1 MSPLWLLLLGLAPQ
15 EEVVV
20 VDRDG
25 VEIAR
30 SCAVEVRGEAIAD
43 AAGDGVVRIATD
55 GVTVDFGGARL
66 HGAAAGILPDAYAGV
81 GILVE
86 ARGVTLRNA
95 RVSGYK
101 VGILARGADGLV
113 LEDCDVSDNFRQR
126 LRSTPRAEAGS
137 DWLRPH
143 DNEQSKW
150 VDRYGAGICIE
161 RSRGIEVRRCR
172 ARDGQNGLILD
183 RVVASRVYDNDFSF
197 LSGWGIA
204 LWRASDNLISRN
216 ALDFCVRG
224 YSHGVY
230 NRGQD
235 SAGILMFEQC
245 CRNVIAENSATHGG
259 DGFFGFAGSEAL
271 GQAGSEAEPAE
282 HLRRGCN
289 DNLLVDND
297 FSYAPAHGI
306 EMTFSFG
313 NRFLRNRLV
322 ENAICG
328 VWGGYSRDTLIALNE
343 FLDNGYAGYGLERG
357 GVNIEHGQRNR
368 ILQNHFDGNS
378 CGVHLWWDEDV
389 HFQEVPWARA
399 NGMEV
404 SDNVVA
410 GNDFFA
416 AGPILHL
423 RQAPRTFF
431 LNNTHMDVGGP
442 IVDCER
448 AEDLLESGNPDL
460 HWVLPEWEVFGETRP
475 VGARPELEGRDKI
488 LMTEWGPYDWQ
499 SALPMCEREH
509 PGGHLWWVMGAGGPL
524 SETSA
529 HGPVEL
535 APGGGG
541 EWPVGHVVTPMER
554 SSICAYE
561 MRFGPESGALPRQT
575 LMVDAT
581 WNISVFP
588 WLTDPRKDVETW
600 REEGRRYPDFEAD
613 RLDLVYGGDGPSQ
626 LAGVPERIVNAFLPR
641 DHFGTR
647 AETTLS
653 VLRGEI
659 PLGRCRLTTL
669 SDDGVR
675 VWVNDELV
683 IDNWT
688 WHVPTEDSAIIDLT
702 ELSKL
707 HIRVEHFE
715 LDGYSVLS
723 LDLEPVD

>member
-1 MSPLWLLLLGLAPQ
+1 MSPFLLLVLALAPQ
-15 EEVVV
+15 EVVV

-25 VEIAR
+25 AEIAE

-55 GVTVDFGGARL
+55 GITVDFGGARL
-66 HGAAAGILPDAYAGV
+66 RGAAEGVLPDAYAGV

-95 RVSGYK
+95 KVSGYK

-113 LEDCDVSDNFRQR
+113 IEDCDVSDNFRQR
-126 LRSTPRAEAGS
+126 LRSTPKAEAGS

-143 DNEQSKW
+143 DNEENKW

-161 RSRGIEVRRCR
+161 RSRGVEVRRCR

-271 GQAGSEAEPAE
+271 GQAGSEADPAE
-282 HLRRGCN
+282 HLRRGN
-289 DNLLVDND
+289 DDNLLVDND

-343 FLDNGYAGYGLERG
+343 LAGNGEAGYGLERG

-368 ILQNHFDGNS
+368 ILQNRFEANR
-378 CGVHLWWDEDV
+378 CGVHLWWDEDA
-389 HFQEVPWARA
+389 HFREVPWARA

-404 SDNVVA
+404 CDNVVA
-410 GNDFFA
+410 ANVFEGDELA
-416 AGPILHL
+416 LHL
-423 RQAPRTFF
+423 RGAPRTFF
-431 LNNTHMDVGGP
+431 LNNALSGVGRA
-442 IVDCER
+442 VDSER
-448 AEDLLESGNPDL
+448 EGEPLESGDADL
-460 HWVLPEWEVFGETRP
+460 HWGLPEWEVLGETRP
-475 VGARPELEGRDKI
+475 VGARPDLRGRGKI
-488 LMTEWGPYDWQ
+488 IMTEWGPYDWQ
-499 SALPMCEREH
+499 GLYLLRMPDP
-509 PGGHLWWVMGAGGPL
+509 PGRHLWRLLGEFSSAGTSISGPIETCMGGDDEWAGAGWL
-524 SETSA
+524 
-529 HGPVEL
+529 
-535 APGGGG
+535 
-541 EWPVGHVVTPMER
+541 VVPDEEN
-554 SSICAYE
+554 SICPYE
-561 MRFGPESGALPRQT
+561 LRIHVGDETFTRRAVLLAAPWT
-575 LMVDAT
+575 V
-581 WNISVFP
+581 SVFP
-588 WLTDPRKDVETW
+588 WETDPREDAEAW
-600 REEGRRYPDFEAD
+600 RREGEAAHTFQVD
-613 RLDLVYGGDGPSQ
+613 RLDLPYGGGGPSQ
-626 LAGVPERIVNAFLPR
+626 LSTAPQEIADADLPR
-641 DHFGTR
+641 DRFGTR
-647 AETTLS
+647 AEITLGFP
-653 VLRGEI
+653 RFGFAFH
-659 PLGRCRLTTL
+659 RCRLTTL

-688 WHVPTEDSAIIDLT
+688 WHPPTEDSAVIDLK
-702 ELSKL
+702 ELSEL

-715 LDGYSVLS
+715 LDGHSVLS
-723 LDLEPVD
+723 LDLEPID